1 LPIGMQLV
9 GKMFSEDL
17 LLKLGYH
24 YQLITDWHK
33 KSPGLISK

>member
-1 LPIGMQLV
+1 MQLV

-24 YQLITDWHK
+24 YQSITDWHK
-33 KSPGLISK
+33 KSPGLIKI